1 MRRYIALTLI
11 LLIATPAT
19 AQVPSLRETAL
30 ALHNEARERVGAP
43 PLVWDPKL
51 AADAEAW
58 ARELARRDR
67 MEHSPWEIRPGQGEN
82 LSMGTRGA
90 FSATTMMM
98 WWVNERKDY
107 LHRSLPDMSR
117 TGNWKDVGHY
127 TQIVWRDTTAVGCA
141 MASSREWD
149 YLVCRYS
156 PAGNWFGELAY

>member
-1 MRRYIALTLI
+1 MFRAAVLALV
-11 LLIATPAT
+11 LIAAPA
-19 AQVPSLRETAL
+19 AAAADDLSAAAL
-30 ALHNEARERVGAP
+30 AVHNGERERLGLP
-43 PLVWDPKL
+43 PLAWDPEL
-51 AADAEAW
+51 AAQAAVW
-58 ARELARRDR
+58 ARVLTARGRL
-67 MEHSPWEIRPGQGEN
+67 EHATREERPGLGEN

-107 LHRSLPDMSR
+107 LHRPLPDMSR

-127 TQIVWRDTTAVGCA
+127 TQIVWRGTTAVGCA